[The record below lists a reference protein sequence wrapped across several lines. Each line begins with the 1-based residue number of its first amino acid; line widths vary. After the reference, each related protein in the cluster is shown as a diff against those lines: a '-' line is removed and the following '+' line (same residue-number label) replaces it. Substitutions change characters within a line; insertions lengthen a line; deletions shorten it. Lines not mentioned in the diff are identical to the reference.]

1 MADEETKQNAEASED
16 KGKTKKD
23 GKKKKAAGGGK
34 KDLMVFV
41 AMCLAVVILS
51 TGGGVAANMFLGGSG
66 ATEEPADDG
75 LPDLDDADAGPA
87 GSETPVSKAPEAIQ
101 EDFEYFEFEPLT
113 VNLNVPRVNRY
124 LNCKVLLAVSPDD
137 QTDAFGLIEK
147 KKVVLKNW
155 LMAYLGD
162 LTLEDVSGRKNMTR
176 LQREICESLNDQ
188 LWPDQRQR
196 IHHVLFDDF
205 FVK

>member
-1 MADEETKQNAEASED
+1 MADEETKQNADAAEAKD
-16 KGKTKKD
+16 KGKQD
-23 GKKKKAAGGGK
+23 GKKKKDAGGGK

-41 AMCLAVVILS
+41 GMCLAVVILS
-51 TGGGVAANMFLGGSG
+51 TGGGVAANMYLGGDS
-66 ATEEPADDG
+66 APEPPPEDA
-75 LPDLDDADAGPA
+75 PPEVADAGPA
-87 GSETPVSKAPEAIQ
+87 GSGSPVSKSPEAIQ
-101 EDFEYFEFEPLT
+101 DDFEYFAFDALT

-137 QTDAFGLIEK
+137 QAEAFGLIEK

-162 LTLEDVSGRKNMTR
+162 LKLEDVSGRKNITR
-176 LQREICESLNDQ
+176 IQREIRESLNDQ